1 MRRSTGSKSVPN
13 SRGSDCSMIL
23 KIVAL
28 FLVFIGVLG
37 WFGKMHWIGG
47 KALTQR
53 KCGDCG
59 RYRIGKG
66 PCGCGGKRG

>member
-1 MRRSTGSKSVPN
+1 
-13 SRGSDCSMIL
+13 MIL

-47 KALTQR
+47 KTLTQR
-53 KCGDCG
+53 KCNGCG

-66 PCGCGGKRG
+66 PCACGGKRG

>member
-1 MRRSTGSKSVPN
+1 
-13 SRGSDCSMIL
+13 MIL

-47 KALTQR
+47 KTLSQR
-53 KCGDCG
+53 KCNACG

-66 PCGCGGKRG
+66 PCACGGKRG

>member
-1 MRRSTGSKSVPN
+1 
-13 SRGSDCSMIL
+13 MIF

-28 FLVFIGVLG
+28 FLVFMGVLG

-47 KALTQR
+47 KALTQK
-53 KCGDCG
+53 KCSSCG
-59 RYRIGKG
+59 RFRIGKG

>member
-1 MRRSTGSKSVPN
+1 MASKN
-13 SRGSDCSMIL
+13 GRNTRGLGFNMVL

-47 KALTQR
+47 KSVKQR
-53 KCGDCG
+53 KCNGCG
-59 RYRIGKG
+59 RYRIGRG
-66 PCGCGGKRG
+66 PCACGGKQG

>member
-1 MRRSTGSKSVPN
+1 MRYMVSKNAPSM
-13 SRGSDCSMIL
+13 RGLVCNMIL

-47 KALTQR
+47 KTLTQR
-53 KCGDCG
+53 KCNGCG

-66 PCGCGGKRG
+66 PCACGGKRG